1 MSYLDF
7 KKQADFVG
15 WVTDQLLGSN
25 LPGVGFG
32 SKAEY
37 QRRQNVYNE
46 IRNKANTDKTPY
58 TVNDAISNNLTGTKP
73 STVPANPNH
82 VIGAN
87 AFNNDRINNI
97 QDAATRDA
105 YMDFVLKGGAFAQ
118 QVKDTNG
125 DVSKMNINDVA
136 NNPNVVNSIGTALE
150 NASPAALDSFMRI
163 GKQYQE
169 MAAKGNAGGAGS
181 NGGAVNTAMEKA
193 KDQLTGSFVKGLWNN
208 VKANPIQ
215 MIPQIAGMFLKH
227 IGASDSIANFAA
239 NPMSFYLSVAGLLL
253 GGGLLLSAGGSNQQ
267 QPIIINQGGGSY
279 DPRMAQIPYSYR

>member
-1 MSYLDF
+1 MKYSEF
-7 KKQADFVG
+7 KKEAGIVD
-15 WVTDQLLGSN
+15 WATDKLLSSKAF
-25 LPGVGFG
+25 GFG
-32 SKAEY
+32 SKEEY

-46 IRNKANTDKTPY
+46 IKNQPKQEQQPY
-58 TVNDAISNNLTGTKP
+58 TVTSSVPNTVTGTKP
-73 STVPANPNH
+73 PTQPNNPNH
-82 VIGAN
+82 VIGAD

-136 NNPNVVNSIGTALE
+136 SNPNVVNSIGTALE

-169 MAAKGNAGGAGS
+169 MVAKGNAGGTGS
-181 NGGAVNTAMEKA
+181 NGGSVNTAMEKA

-215 MIPQIAGMFLKH
+215 MIPQIAGMFLRY
-227 IGASDSIANFAA
+227 IGAGDSIANFAS
-239 NPMSFYLSVAGLLL
+239 NPLAFYLSLAGLLL
-253 GGGLLLSAGGSNQQ
+253 GGGMLLSGGSDDDEKPVVNNYYNQ
-267 QPIIINQGGGSY
+267 PAGYN
-279 DPRMAQIPYSYR
+279 RIPYT

>member
-1 MSYLDF
+1 
-7 KKQADFVG
+7 
-15 WVTDQLLGSN
+15 
-25 LPGVGFG
+25 
-32 SKAEY
+32 
-37 QRRQNVYNE
+37 
-46 IRNKANTDKTPY
+46 
-58 TVNDAISNNLTGTKP
+58 
-73 STVPANPNH
+73 
-82 VIGAN
+82 
-87 AFNNDRINNI
+87 
-97 QDAATRDA
+97 
-105 YMDFVLKGGAFAQ
+105 
-118 QVKDTNG
+118 
-125 DVSKMNINDVA
+125 
-136 NNPNVVNSIGTALE
+136 
-150 NASPAALDSFMRI
+150 
-163 GKQYQE
+163 

>member
-1 MSYLDF
+1 MKYSEF
-7 KKQADFVG
+7 KKQVG
-15 WVTDQLLGSN
+15 IVDWVTDKILSSKAF
-25 LPGVGFG
+25 GFG
-32 SKAEY
+32 SKEEY

-46 IRNKANTDKTPY
+46 IKNQPKQEQQPY
-58 TVNDAISNNLTGTKP
+58 TVTSSVPNTITITGTKSP
-73 STVPANPNH
+73 TQPNNPDH
-82 VIGAN
+82 VIGAD

-136 NNPNVVNSIGTALE
+136 SNPNVVNSIGTALE

-215 MIPQIAGMFLKH
+215 MIPQIAGMFLRH
-227 IGASDSIANFAA
+227 IGAGAGIANFAS
-239 NPMSFYLSVAGLLL
+239 NPLAFYLSLAGLLL
-253 GGGLLLSAGGSNQQ
+253 GGGMLLSSGSDDDEKPVVNNYYNQPAGYN
-267 QPIIINQGGGSY
+267 
-279 DPRMAQIPYSYR
+279 RIPYT